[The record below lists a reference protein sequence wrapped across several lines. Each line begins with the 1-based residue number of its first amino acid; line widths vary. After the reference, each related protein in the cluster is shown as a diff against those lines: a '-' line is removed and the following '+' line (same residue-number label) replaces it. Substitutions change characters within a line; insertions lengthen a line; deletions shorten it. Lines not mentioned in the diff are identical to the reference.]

1 MLIQRLLERKTRVEM
16 KNIKAQIAVT
26 AGLLI
31 LATPLLSQPVI
42 QTFDD
47 CSSVQTVLLLSGDT
61 FLVKCDT
68 VYLLNKLT
76 FRQYDGAYR
85 DIHKRGS
92 SISNLMNAYDEIIG
106 LQQNRLQEQAKSYDE
121 LRSNF
126 SSLAGDTQTKIAE
139 SSTRLNSAVAS
150 LDNLNHDLIET
161 KRLLGEAKEIVNTEK
176 NWLNVEKLL
185 WGAGGLV
192 VGVVLGSVLTK

>member
-1 MLIQRLLERKTRVEM
+1 MKPITAATACLIFF
-16 KNIKAQIAVT
+16 
-26 AGLLI
+26 
-31 LATPLLSQPVI
+31 ATPLLSQPVPR
-42 QTFDD
+42 TFDD
-47 CSSVQTVLLLSGDT
+47 CTSIQTILLLSGDS

-85 DIHKRGS
+85 DIRKRGS
-92 SISNLMNAYDEIIG
+92 SVSNLMSAYDEIIG
-106 LQQNRLQEQAKSYDE
+106 LQQNRLQEQAKSYNE

-139 SSTRLNSAVAS
+139 SSTRLTSAVAS
-150 LDNLNHDLIET
+150 LDNLSNDLVET

-192 VGVVLGSVLTK
+192 VGVVLGAVTK

>member
-1 MLIQRLLERKTRVEM
+1 M
-16 KNIKAQIAVT
+16 KNINAQIAVT
-26 AGLLI
+26 AGLLT
-31 LATPLLSQPVI
+31 LATPLLSQPVT

-47 CSSVQTVLLLSGDT
+47 CASLQTVLLLSGDT

-85 DIHKRGS
+85 DIRKRGS
-92 SISNLMNAYDEIIG
+92 SVSNLMNAYEEIIG

-126 SSLAGDTQTKIAE
+126 LSLASDTQTKITE
-139 SSTRLNSAVAS
+139 SSTRLTLALAS
-150 LDNLNHDLIET
+150 LDNLNNDLIET
-161 KRLLGEAKEIVNTEK
+161 KRLLGETKEILHTEK
-176 NWLNVEKLL
+176 NWLNLEKLL
-185 WGAGGLV
+185 WGAGGVV
-192 VGVVLGSVLTK
+192 VGVVLGAVLTK

>member
-1 MLIQRLLERKTRVEM
+1 M
-16 KNIKAQIAVT
+16 KNISAHIAVT
-26 AGLLI
+26 AGLLT

-47 CSSVQTVLLLSGDT
+47 CSTIQTVLLLSGDT

-85 DIHKRGS
+85 DIRKRGS
-92 SISNLMNAYDEIIG
+92 SVSNLMNAYDEIIG
-106 LQQNRLQEQAKSYDE
+106 LQQNRLLEQAKSYDE

-126 SSLAGDTQTKIAE
+126 LSLAGDTQTKIAE
-139 SSTRLNSAVAS
+139 SSTRLTSAVAS
-150 LDNLNHDLIET
+150 LENLNKDLVET
-161 KRLLGEAKEIVNTEK
+161 KRLLGEAKEIINTEK
-176 NWLNVEKLL
+176 SWLNLEKLM
-185 WGAGGLV
+185 WGTGALV
-192 VGVVLGSVLTK
+192 VGVVLGAVLTK

>member
-1 MLIQRLLERKTRVEM
+1 M
-16 KNIKAQIAVT
+16 KNINAQIAVT
-26 AGLLI
+26 VALFLLVSPCWGQNV
-31 LATPLLSQPVI
+31 T

-47 CSSVQTVLLLSGDT
+47 CASIQTVLLVSGDT
-61 FLVKCDT
+61 FLVKCDS

-85 DIHKRGS
+85 DIRKRGS
-92 SISNLMNAYDEIIG
+92 SVSNLMNAYDEIIG
-106 LQQNRLQEQAKSYDE
+106 LQQNRLEEQAKSYNE

-150 LDNLNHDLIET
+150 LENLNNDLVET
-161 KRLLGEAKEIVNTEK
+161 KRLLGEAKEIINTEK
-176 NWLNVEKLL
+176 SWLNLEKLM
-185 WGAGGLV
+185 WGTGGLV
-192 VGVVLGSVLTK
+192 VGVVLGAVLTK

>member
-1 MLIQRLLERKTRVEM
+1 M
-16 KNIKAQIAVT
+16 KNINAHIAVT
-26 AGLLI
+26 AGLLT

-47 CSSVQTVLLLSGDT
+47 CSTIQTVLLLSGDT

-68 VYLLNKLT
+68 VYLFNKLT

-85 DIHKRGS
+85 DIRKKGS
-92 SISNLMNAYDEIIG
+92 SVSNLMNAYDEIIG
-106 LQQNRLQEQAKSYDE
+106 LQQNRLLEQAKSYDE

-126 SSLAGDTQTKIAE
+126 SSLAGDTQTRIAE
-139 SSTRLNSAVAS
+139 SSTRLTSAVAS
-150 LDNLNHDLIET
+150 LDNLNNDLVET
-161 KRLLGEAKEIVNTEK
+161 KRLLGEAKEIINSEK

-185 WGAGGLV
+185 WGAGGVV
-192 VGVVLGSVLTK
+192 VGVILGAVTK

>member
-1 MLIQRLLERKTRVEM
+1 M
-16 KNIKAQIAVT
+16 NISARIATT
-26 AGLLI
+26 AGLFILI
-31 LATPLLSQPVI
+31 PAAALLSQPV
-42 QTFDD
+42 TKTLDD
-47 CSSVQTVLLLSGDT
+47 CASLQTVLLLSGDN

-85 DIHKRGS
+85 DIRKRGS

-106 LQQNRLQEQAKSYDE
+106 LQQTRLQEQAKSYDE

-139 SSTRLNSAVAS
+139 SSTRLTSAVAS
-150 LDNLNHDLIET
+150 LDNLNNDLVET
-161 KRLLGEAKEIVNTEK
+161 KRLLGEAKEIINSEK

-185 WGAGGLV
+185 WGAGGVV
-192 VGVVLGSVLTK
+192 VGVVLGAVTK